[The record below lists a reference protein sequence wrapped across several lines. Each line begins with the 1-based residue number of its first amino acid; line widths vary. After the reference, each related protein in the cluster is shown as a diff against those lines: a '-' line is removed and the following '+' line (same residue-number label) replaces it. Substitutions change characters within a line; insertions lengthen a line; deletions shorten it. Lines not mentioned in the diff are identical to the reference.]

1 MVVTRAGRLREWL
14 QGELRLYKLKTL
26 RTQKHVIRLKRLN
39 SPYLLRTMLG
49 LFSNPIRSRK
59 FFAQIQNR
67 ELMASLSKKQLIQYI
82 DLSTVFLTF
91 EMDQLGKIRRHHWKK
106 HLKISKF
113 AKCDK
118 SDTSLA
124 SEDIAPQ
131 IQLA

>member
-67 ELMASLSKKQLIQYI
+67 ELIASLSKQQLMQYI

-91 EMDQLGKIRRHHWKK
+91 EMDQLGKIRQHHWKK

>member
-1 MVVTRAGRLREWL
+1 
-14 QGELRLYKLKTL
+14 
-26 RTQKHVIRLKRLN
+26 
-39 SPYLLRTMLG
+39 
-49 LFSNPIRSRK
+49 
-59 FFAQIQNR
+59 
-67 ELMASLSKKQLIQYI
+67 MASLSKKQLIQYI